1 MQSNNISKAI
11 FLAISLTIFISI
23 FSCKKDS
30 STTTTTN
37 PATPTGTLVLHLH
50 TNVDSNEVDFYDTVY
65 HTTAGRK
72 ISVSRAQLFI
82 SHIQAVQLNGAV
94 IDLSGISILKVMENE
109 EYVIGKIPVGNY
121 KSVNFS
127 VGLDNTVNTT
137 APTVGSIFNNPT
149 MWFNSSYASSDGYV
163 FANFQGK
170 IDTTT
175 HANGTV
181 TNMQP
186 FVYKIGT
193 NAHFTNINMP
203 EQDFAVLA
211 NTKQYVHIIIDYNKF
226 FNGVPL
232 NQSANL
238 NVSTAAANSTAIGN
252 LVAAN
257 IVSLF
262 HYEQ

>member
-1 MQSNNISKAI
+1 MQLNKFSKTI
-11 FLAISLTIFISI
+11 FLAISLAIFISI

-30 STTTTTN
+30 STSTTTN
-37 PATPTGTLVLHLH
+37 TTTPTGTLVLHLH

-72 ISVSRAQLFI
+72 ISVSRAQMFI
-82 SHIQAVQLNGAV
+82 SHIQAVQLNGSV

-109 EYVIGKIPVGNY
+109 EYIIGSIPVGNY

-127 VGLDNTVNTT
+127 VGLDNTVNQT
-137 APTVGSIFNNPT
+137 APTASSIFNNAT

-163 FANFQGK
+163 FANFEGK

-175 HANGTV
+175 KANGTV
-181 TNMQP
+181 ANMQP

-203 EQDFAVLA
+203 EQDFAVVA
-211 NTKQYVHIIIDYNKF
+211 NTQQFVHIIIDYNKL
-226 FNGVPL
+226 FNGVQL
-232 NQSANL
+232 NQSGNL
-238 NVSTAAANSTAIGN
+238 NVSTVADNSTAIGN
-252 LVAAN
+252 QVAAN
-257 IVSLF
+257 ILNLF